1 MKAIIISLGG
11 SILSTKEDNDAVV
24 NQYVQ
29 WLQELAKTQRV
40 AVVIGGGYRARSA
53 MEQAKKINPEI
64 TAEQLDDIGIAASRQ
79 NAEVMRQLCE
89 VAEEVITDPR
99 VPLEP
104 TPGLIFGAGWIPGR
118 STDYDAVLLA
128 VTNEIDTV
136 YNLSNITQ
144 IYTADPKTNP
154 DATPLSDL
162 TWSELQKLVG
172 DTWTPGLNMPF
183 DPIAAKLATEH
194 ALTVKVVNGKNL
206 DQVELAIS
214 GKPFVG
220 TVIHS

>member
-1 MKAIIISLGG
+1 MKAIILSLGG
-11 SILSTKEDNDAVV
+11 SILSTKEDNSVVV
-24 NQYVQ
+24 NQYVE
-29 WLQELAKTQRV
+29 WLQNLAKTQRV

-53 MEQAKKINPEI
+53 MEQAKLANPNI
-64 TAEQLDDIGIAASRQ
+64 TSEQLDEVGIAASRQ
-79 NAEVMRQLCE
+79 NAEVMRQLCG
-89 VAEEVITDPR
+89 VSEEIIIDPR
-99 VPLEP
+99 VALDAK
-104 TPGLIFGAGWIPGR
+104 PGLVFGAGWIPGR

-154 DATPLSDL
+154 AAKPLSDL
-162 TWSELQKLVG
+162 TWAELQKLVG

-194 ALTVKVVNGKNL
+194 CLTVKVVNGKTL

-214 GKPFVG
+214 GKEFVG
-220 TVIHS
+220 TVVHS

>member
-11 SILSTKEDNDAVV
+11 SILSTKEDNSVVV
-24 NQYVQ
+24 NQYVE
-29 WLQELAKTQRV
+29 WLQTLSKTQRV

-64 TAEQLDDIGIAASRQ
+64 TGEELDDIGIAASRQ
-79 NAEVMRQLCE
+79 NAEVMRQQCG

-99 VPLEP
+99 VQLEP

-144 IYTADPKTNP
+144 IYTADPKTHP
-154 DATPLSDL
+154 DAKPLNDL

-214 GKPFVG
+214 GKEFVG
-220 TVIHS
+220 TVIHG